1 MATVCKYKAHLRGI
15 SVAMIGYHSICE
27 FIAKKTN
34 VAVAATTYASVM
46 EFLKTLTAQTA
57 KELADAGH
65 AMDYALVSPNTVL
78 YTPAGYI
85 VMEKASS
92 LNFGVRCSVSHV
104 NILYSNP
111 KVNLETMLHHL
122 ETAGLKESEEGK
134 FMKALINT
142 MIVKPLPPALSPM
155 MGENGSLAKENAHSA
170 VAVSVSSISAEKPG
184 DGDIAPADKLEN
196 GDLAAAVNVSV
207 SSSSADKSELQAKVG
222 VAEVGILELESQA
235 EERVAEVG
243 IVDGSAGVAEEFGAG
258 CAAHGEQS
266 DDVAAISESTVGKT
280 VEAELLATTTET
292 EKSELVPT
300 PAKSVPVQTPEKSE
314 QVPTP
319 APMASKAVDDGVE
332 NASEIGPAAEAPEK
346 EASAEVAVDAE
357 TLQQVLDRVVAAVKD
372 DVQSGDG
379 VGVAAEIGTLSSK
392 SVVAAAGIDAATKKY
407 KKPVGKAAPIIRA
420 ATLKAAAPVLKTK

>member
-1 MATVCKYKAHLRGI
+1 MATVCKYKAYLRGI

-46 EFLKTLTAQTA
+46 EFLKTMTAQTA
-57 KELADAGH
+57 KQLADAGH
-65 AMDYALVSPNTVL
+65 AMDYALVGPNTVL

-92 LNFGVRCSVSHV
+92 MNFGVRCSVSHV

-111 KVNLETMLHHL
+111 KVNLQTMLHHL
-122 ETAGLKESEEGK
+122 ENAGLKESEEGK

-142 MIVKPLPPALSPM
+142 MIVKLLPPALSPM
-155 MGENGSLAKENAHSA
+155 ISEDCSLAKENGNSA
-170 VAVSVSSISAEKPG
+170 VAVSVSSISAEKQG
-184 DGDIAPADKLEN
+184 DGDIAP
-196 GDLAAAVNVSV
+196 VNVSV
-207 SSSSADKSELQAKVG
+207 SLSSAEKAGDCDIAPADKSELQAKVG

-235 EERVAEVG
+235 EESVAEVS
-243 IVDGSAGVAEEFGAG
+243 IVDGSAGVAAEFADG

-280 VEAELLATTTET
+280 VEAEVLATTTET

-300 PAKSVPVQTPEKSE
+300 PAKSVLVQTPEKSE

-319 APMASKAVDDGVE
+319 APMASKAVV
-332 NASEIGPAAEAPEK
+332 EK
-346 EASAEVAVDAE
+346 EASVEAAVDAK
-357 TLQQVLDRVVAAVKD
+357 VKD
-372 DVQSGDG
+372 DAPSGDG
-379 VGVAAEIGTLSSK
+379 VGVAAEIETLSSK
-392 SVVAAAGIDAATKKY
+392 SVDAASEIIAATKKD
-407 KKPVGKAAPIIRA
+407 KKSGVKAGATA
-420 ATLKAAAPVLKTK
+420 AVVKPKSKAAAPVDKPKSKAG